1 MKTSRL
7 GRWGMIE
14 EDDWNWGRE
23 MRRMR
28 RDRSEGEK
36 NMRGILEEKRTEED
50 EKIDE
55 NEGRV

>member
-1 MKTSRL
+1 
-7 GRWGMIE
+7 
-14 EDDWNWGRE
+14 